1 MNIPGVTR
9 PIAGQYESIMIAVKC
24 ENAVVAGDVV
34 QWSDTAST
42 DYPLG
47 IAVEDSAAGAGRVAG
62 VMVDTVATAGQYGLC
77 QIYGY
82 NANITTDGAVAATDL
97 FLTAGTAV
105 AVGNT
110 AAEVNASITTA
121 DYLTLKDVFAWNI
134 SDDAS
139 TVGQGFI
146 AVMGA

>member
-1 MNIPGVTR
+1 MLIPGVRSQSGTEFDV
-9 PIAGQYESIMIAVKC
+9 IFITVKC
-24 ENAVVAGDVV
+24 ENAMVVGDVV

-42 DYPLG
+42 AFPLG
-47 IAVEDSAAGAGRVAG
+47 VAVEDSVAGDGRVAG
-62 VMVDTVATAGQYGLC
+62 VMADTVAAGEFGLC

-82 NANITTDGAVAATDL
+82 NTNITTDGSVAATDL

-105 AVGNT
+105 AVGKTN
-110 AAEVNASITTA
+110 AEVNADITTA
-121 DYLTLKDVFAWNI
+121 DYLGLKDVFAWNV
-134 SDDAS
+134 SADVS

>member
-9 PIAGQYESIMIAVKC
+9 PVAGQYESIMIAVKC
-24 ENAVVAGDVV
+24 EGAMTAGDVV
-34 QWSDTAST
+34 QWSDTASA

-47 IAVEDSAAGAGRVAG
+47 IAVEDSVAGDGRVAG
-62 VMVDTVATAGQYGLC
+62 VMVDTVAAGGYGLC

-82 NANITTDGAVAATDL
+82 NTNITTDGAVAATDL
-97 FLTAGTAV
+97 FLTAGAAV
-105 AVGNT
+105 AVGETN
-110 AAEVNASITTA
+110 AEVNADITTA
-121 DYLTLKDVFAWNI
+121 NYLGLKDVFAWNV
-134 SDDAS
+134 SADVG

>member
-1 MNIPGVTR
+1 
-9 PIAGQYESIMIAVKC
+9 
-24 ENAVVAGDVV
+24 
-34 QWSDTAST
+34 
-42 DYPLG
+42 
-47 IAVEDSAAGAGRVAG
+47 
-62 VMVDTVATAGQYGLC
+62 MVDTVATAGQYGLC

-82 NANITTDGAVAATDL
+82 NANITTDGAVAATVL